1 VRAASSCAGSVW
13 PVHSAGQAMIGPGI
27 RHPLAMTLRGHGL
40 RTRGTNICQNFQR
53 HLTPQPHNRLKRDH
67 GVSVERRKLHSGE
80 EHEQWGTRWQNC
92 WWTSSRRS
100 TATPLRWVGLAT
112 GASRDPSTW
121 VARPVAGT
129 LLHGPDGRDHIPVD
143 VGFRGHVRRPQLR
156 ALTEMS
162 KVLFSSTL
170 KNPLAWAN
178 TRLIDQD
185 PVEAVRSMKD

>member
-1 VRAASSCAGSVW
+1 MEFPSSVANCTVEKSTSNGE
-13 PVHSAGQAMIGPGI
+13 PDG
-27 RHPLAMTLRGHGL
+27 
-40 RTRGTNICQNFQR
+40 RTVGDFI
-53 HLTPQPHNRLKRDH
+53 
-67 GVSVERRKLHSGE
+67 
-80 EHEQWGTRWQNC
+80 
-92 WWTSSRRS
+92 RRS

-143 VGFRGHVRRPQLR
+143 VGLRGHVRRPQLR

-162 KVLFSSTL
+162 KVVFSSTL